1 MAIPLISAAHAG
13 LARTLHMENRIAY
26 GPSIDLQQ
34 DGPLPTTATWSAL
47 AQNSGEYVIAL
58 ARRTGFWPEVDATRK
73 AATSCLVSSGAWSD
87 VHGSWRHKGEKPCQ
101 PWNHHRASAALPYA
115 GCPAAVELE
124 AATLLLAGLT

>member
-58 ARRTGFWPEVDATRK
+58 RG
-73 AATSCLVSSGAWSD
+73 G
-87 VHGSWRHKGEKPCQ
+87 
-101 PWNHHRASAALPYA
+101 RAFGLRLMQQERLLPRVLSAVVP
-115 GCPAAVELE
+115 
-124 AATLLLAGLT
+124 GLTYMVAGGTKVKSPASPGIITGRRRLYRMQVVLLR